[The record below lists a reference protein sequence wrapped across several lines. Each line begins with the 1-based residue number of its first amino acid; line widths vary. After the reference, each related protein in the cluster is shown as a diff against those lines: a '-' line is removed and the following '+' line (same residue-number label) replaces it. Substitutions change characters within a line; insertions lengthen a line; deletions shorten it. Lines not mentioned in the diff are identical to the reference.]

1 MNLICKIADAVS
13 EFCRKIG
20 AVLSVICLVLIFG
33 SILIG
38 IYSRLFTSWSLLW
51 PEELAR
57 FSMVAGAFVGGSV
70 AMKSKSL
77 VCFDFLI
84 GLFHGKSN
92 YAVNILIN
100 LLTGVFMVYFLIAGF
115 NAMPNY
121 QKYRANSMPITMAV
135 PAFFL
140 LVGGVF
146 ILVHLA
152 DFILN
157 DVKALTSRQTQEKG
171 GSV

>member
-1 MNLICKIADAVS
+1 MNLICKIADAAS
-13 EFCRKIG
+13 ECCRKIG
-20 AVLSVICLVLIFG
+20 AVLSVCCLVLIFG
-33 SILIG
+33 AILVG

-57 FSMVAGAFVGGSV
+57 FCMVAGAFIGGSV
-70 AMKSKSL
+70 AMKAKAL
-77 VCFDFLI
+77 VCFDFLS
-84 GLFHGKSN
+84 GLFHGKKSN
-92 YAVNILIN
+92 VVNILIH
-100 LLTGVFMVYFLIAGF
+100 LLTSVFLVYFLIAGF

-121 QKYRANSMPITMAV
+121 QKYRANSMPITMAA

-140 LVGGVF
+140 ILGGIF
-146 ILVHLA
+146 MLVHLA

-157 DVKALTSRQTQEKG
+157 DLKALVTRQTEKEE

>member
-1 MNLICKIADAVS
+1 MSLICKIADAIS

-51 PEELAR
+51 PEEVAR

-77 VCFDFLI
+77 VCFDFI
-84 GLFHGKSN
+84 AGLFHGKKSN
-92 YAVNILIN
+92 VVNILIN

-140 LVGGVF
+140 LVGGAF
-146 ILVHLA
+146 IVVHLV

-157 DVKALTSRQTQEKG
+157 DVKALAAHEPQEKG